1 MEHHNNT
8 TPGMVTLDHGE
19 RIAVLETKAEAVAI
33 NLKSI
38 NDKLDELL
46 HLKSKGMGAIWLV
59 GILLGSGLLGIVA
72 TVMAVLNGRSH
83 L

>member
-1 MEHHNNT
+1 MEHHSN
-8 TPGMVTLDHGE
+8 PGMVTLDHSE
-19 RIAVLETKAEAVAI
+19 RIAILETKTEAI
-33 NLKSI
+33 EKNLVSI
-38 NDKLDELL
+38 NAKLDELL

-72 TVMAVLNGRSH
+72 TVMAVLNGGRSH